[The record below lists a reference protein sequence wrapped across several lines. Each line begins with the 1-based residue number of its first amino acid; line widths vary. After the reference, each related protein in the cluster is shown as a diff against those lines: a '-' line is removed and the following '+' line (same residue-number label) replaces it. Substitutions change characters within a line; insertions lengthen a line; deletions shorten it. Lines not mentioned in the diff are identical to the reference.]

1 MIRTLR
7 GPIALGC
14 WVALAGT
21 SLSCSTLVDV
31 DDYAF
36 EESPCGPRPPAC
48 DPGGEERVYAIQWVD
63 IPRLDA
69 EGRRDGFDLDGTE
82 DSICNARD
90 FVAPD
95 GRRGIDQQ
103 MAGLLEVLENASG
116 RNTRVDSSAAAARGE
131 DVGLIVVSGID
142 DDANDPCVE
151 VTQRSAYLPEGTT
164 VESLDRDDD
173 DVLDEGVTFDYGTAR
188 ERDPVACI
196 VDGQLYARFPP
207 TTRVSPVGGG
217 EVTAYRGRMRMG
229 IEGDGAQS
237 GLFGGSLHVDEL
249 PMIDETALRV
259 LRQAADLE
267 PSARGV
273 SDCQGISFAL
283 LMEVVPARLGA
294 LRPTP

>member
-164 VESLDRDDD
+164 AESLDRDDD